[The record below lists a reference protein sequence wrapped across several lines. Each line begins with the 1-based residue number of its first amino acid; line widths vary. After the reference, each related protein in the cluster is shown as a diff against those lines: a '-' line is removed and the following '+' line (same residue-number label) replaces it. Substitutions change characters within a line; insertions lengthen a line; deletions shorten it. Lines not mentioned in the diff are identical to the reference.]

1 MPNDVGDGVHY
12 RETQDESRRERAV
25 DVDGVDTPGESRRA
39 RPDPGGQERGKLLN
53 LRLCA
58 TDELRRRVHFQNLD
72 YSQPQ
77 GGLPVR
83 YCSYGFN
90 YRVPGRLYT
99 STRPC
104 EFEWHLSLVHGTR
117 TSVVPGRL

>member
-39 RPDPGGQERGKLLN
+39 RPDPEARNELLN

-58 TDELRRRVHFQNLD
+58 TDELRRRVHFKI
-72 YSQPQ
+72 
-77 GGLPVR
+77 
-83 YCSYGFN
+83 
-90 YRVPGRLYT
+90 
-99 STRPC
+99 
-104 EFEWHLSLVHGTR
+104 
-117 TSVVPGRL
+117 

>member
-72 YSQPQ
+72 DSQPQ

-83 YCSYGFN
+83 YCSYTFLTTG
-90 YRVPGRLYT
+90 YRVDYINLQDRANSNGIFHQFM
-99 STRPC
+99 
-104 EFEWHLSLVHGTR
+104 ELVH
-117 TSVVPGRL
+117 LL